1 MMNIYFIGK
10 KSLLH
15 NKIPGLNLIVKD
27 VMQSNILTCSPETK
41 INVAANRMRSRNIS
55 SIIIESN
62 LTLGIWTEADCRKID
77 FSNQEQF
84 NISICEL
91 MSSPVLTIKQ
101 DVTVNEL
108 TTKFRHHGVR
118 HFVVV
123 DDDNQLVGIVS
134 QTDVIKNQGI
144 EHYLQAKL
152 VANSYKKSQ
161 YLLQHDCHLDNVA
174 EQMKKNKCSSTLIY
188 NSELKQYGIVTERDL
203 LSLVASGEHTEKT
216 AWHHANYPL
225 KTINSN
231 HSLYS
236 AYQQL
241 ISNNIRHLAV
251 SDDNGVIIGTLSMDN
266 IMSNIELAYVE
277 ELHQIV
283 QQRDIAL
290 KESKKHLLVAEKI
303 IEASLDGI
311 MITDEWGKII
321 SVNPAFT
328 RVTGYQEDEVLGQ
341 RSHILS
347 SGKHSSDFYQT
358 LWSNILEKGVW
369 QGEIWNKRKNTEVYP
384 QWLTIIDISES
395 VDKNKVFAAIFSD
408 ISERKLAEKR
418 IENLAFYDE
427 LTQLPNRRL
436 FYDRVEMA
444 LATAYRKKNKIALC
458 FIDLDYFKEVND
470 NFGHRMGDKL
480 LKSFAK
486 RLTESSK
493 EGDTIARIGG
503 DEFTLL
509 LTDMRE
515 VDHICKACNR
525 IVERLSQPYNIEGH
539 TLNITTSIGIAVY
552 PEDGTNEEEL
562 MKNADIAMYRAKDI
576 GRNSFQLF
584 TPAMNAHSL
593 ERSLMQNHFRLA
605 LDNNEL
611 LLNYQTQ
618 IHGVTG
624 KVMGVEAL
632 LRWSNP
638 ILGQV
643 SPAQFIPMAEELG
656 LIAEI
661 DHWVLEHACKQR
673 KLWLDQRL
681 NCGRIAVNIS
691 ALHFH
696 QGNLVASVE
705 SALAQSQ
712 LPAELLEIEVTE
724 GCFIKQMDKATSI
737 LIQLKSIGVK
747 VALDDFGT
755 GFSSLSYLTSLPIDT
770 LKIDASFIAKLPH
783 NFRESQITSAII
795 TLAQNLELDI
805 VAEGVESEAQKI
817 FLIERGCEIMQGYL
831 YSKPVCAQ
839 VLPTV
844 IKET

>member
-1 MMNIYFIGK
+1 MMNIDFIGRDI
-10 KSLLH
+10 LLH
-15 NKIPGLNLIVKD
+15 TKTPALNLIVKD
-27 VMQSNILTCSPETK
+27 IMQSSILTCSPETK
-41 INVAANRMRSRNIS
+41 INVAANRMRARNIS
-55 SIIIESN
+55 SIIIKGN
-62 LTLGIWTEADCRKID
+62 LALGIWTEADCRKID
-77 FSNQEQF
+77 FSDQEQF
-84 NISICEL
+84 NVSISEL
-91 MSSPVLTIKQ
+91 MNSPVLTIKQ
-101 DVTVNEL
+101 DIAVNEL
-108 TTKFRHHGVR
+108 ATKFRHHGVR
-118 HFVVV
+118 HFIVV
-123 DDDNQLVGIVS
+123 DADNMPVGIVS

-152 VANSYKKSQ
+152 VASSFKKSQ
-161 YLLQHDCHLDNVA
+161 QLLQHDCRLDNVA
-174 EQMKKNKCSSTLIY
+174 EQMKKDECSSTLIF

-203 LSLVASGEHTEKT
+203 LSLLARGECTKKT

-225 KTINSN
+225 KTINAEN
-231 HSLYS
+231 SLYS

-251 SDDNGVIIGTLSMDN
+251 SDDNGAIIGTLSMDN
-266 IMSNIELAYVE
+266 IMSDIELAYVE

-311 MITDEWGKII
+311 MITNERGNIL

-341 RSHILS
+341 NSKILS
-347 SGKHSSDFYQT
+347 SGRHTSDFYQQ
-358 LWSNILEKGVW
+358 LWLCILEKGVW
-369 QGEIWNKRKNTEVYP
+369 QGEIWNKRKNNEIYP
-384 QWLTIIDISES
+384 QWLTIIEISEG
-395 VDKNKVFAAIFSD
+395 VDNNKVFAAIFSD

-436 FYDRVEMA
+436 FFDRVEMA
-444 LATAYRKKNKIALC
+444 LATAHRKNNKMALF

-470 NFGHRMGDKL
+470 NFGHRIGDL
-480 LKSFAK
+480 LLRSFAK

-525 IVERLSQPYNIEGH
+525 IVEKLRQPYHIEGH
-539 TLNITTSIGIAVY
+539 ALNITTSIGIAVY

-584 TPAMNAHSL
+584 TPAMNAHSQ
-593 ERSLMQNHFRLA
+593 ERSLMQSHLRLA
-605 LDNNEL
+605 LVHNEL
-611 LLNYQTQ
+611 ELNYQAQ
-618 IHGVTG
+618 INGITG

-638 ILGQV
+638 VLGQV

-656 LIAEI
+656 FITEI
-661 DHWVLEHACKQR
+661 DHWVLEQACKQR
-673 KLWLDQRL
+673 KLWLEQGLD
-681 NCGRIAVNIS
+681 CGRIAVNIS

-705 SALAQSQ
+705 SVLAQSQ
-712 LPAELLEIEVTE
+712 LPAELLEIEITE

-737 LIQLKSIGVK
+737 LKQIKNKGVK

-770 LKIDASFIAKLPH
+770 LKIDASFIARLPH

-805 VAEGVESEAQKI
+805 VAEGVETDAQKI
-817 FLIERGCEIMQGYL
+817 FLIERGCLIKQGYL
-831 YSKPVCAQ
+831 YNKPVCAQ

-844 IKET
+844 IQNT

>member
-1 MMNIYFIGK
+1 M
-10 KSLLH
+10 LH
-15 NKIPGLNLIVKD
+15 SKTPELNLIVKD
-27 VMQSNILTCSPETK
+27 IMQTSILTCTPETK
-41 INVAANRMRSRNIS
+41 INVAANRMRARNIS
-55 SIIIESN
+55 SIIIKSN
-62 LTLGIWTEADCRKID
+62 LTLGIWTESDCRKID
-77 FSNQEQF
+77 FSDQEQF
-84 NISICEL
+84 NVSISEL
-91 MSSPVLTIKQ
+91 MNSPVETIKQ
-101 DVTVNEL
+101 EVAVNEL
-108 TTKFRHHGVR
+108 ATKFRHHGVR

-123 DDDNQLVGIVS
+123 DNDNLPIGIVS

-144 EHYLQAKL
+144 EYYLQAKL
-152 VANSYKKSQ
+152 VASSYKKSQ
-161 YLLQHDCHLDNVA
+161 KLLGHNCRLDNVA
-174 EQMKKNKCSSTLIY
+174 EHMKLNECSSTLIF

-203 LSLVASGEHTEKT
+203 LSLLARGECTKKT

-225 KTINSN
+225 KTINAN

-251 SDDNGVIIGTLSMDN
+251 SDDHGAIIGTLSMDN
-266 IMSNIELAYVE
+266 IMFDIELAYVE

-283 QQRDIAL
+283 QQRDSAL
-290 KESKKHLLVAEKI
+290 RESKKHLLVAEKI

-311 MITDEWGKII
+311 MITNEQGSII

-328 RVTGYQEDEVLGQ
+328 RVTGYQEEEVLGQ
-341 RSHILS
+341 NSKILS
-347 SGKHSSDFYQT
+347 SGQHNSEFYQQ
-358 LWSNILEKGVW
+358 LWLCILEKGVW
-369 QGEIWNKRKNTEVYP
+369 QGEIWNKRKNSEIYP
-384 QWLTIIDISES
+384 QWLTIIEISEG
-395 VDKNKVFAAIFSD
+395 VDNNKIFAAIFSD

-436 FYDRVEMA
+436 FFDRVEMA
-444 LATAYRKKNKIALC
+444 LASAHRKQNQLALF

-470 NFGHRMGDKL
+470 NFGHRIGDKL
-480 LKSFAK
+480 LQSFAK
-486 RLTESSK
+486 RLTDSSK

-515 VDHICKACNR
+515 VDHICKACSR
-525 IVERLSQPYNIEGH
+525 IVEKLRQPYHIEGH
-539 TLNITTSIGIAVY
+539 ALNITTSIGIAVY
-552 PEDGTNEEEL
+552 PEDGTNKEEL
-562 MKNADIAMYRAKDI
+562 MKNADIAMYRAKSI

-584 TPAMNAHSL
+584 TPKMNAHSL
-593 ERSLMQNHFRLA
+593 ERSLIQSHLRLA

-611 LLNYQTQ
+611 ELNYQAQ
-618 IHGVTG
+618 IHGVTT

-656 LIAEI
+656 FIAEI
-661 DHWVLEHACKQR
+661 DHWVLDHACKQR
-673 KLWLDQRL
+673 KLWLDQDL
-681 NCGRIAVNIS
+681 DCGRIAVNIS

-696 QGNLVASVE
+696 QGNLVASVKSVLE
-705 SALAQSQ
+705 ESQ

-724 GCFIKQMDKATSI
+724 GCFIKQMDKATNM
-737 LIQLKSIGVK
+737 LKQIKNMGVK

-770 LKIDASFIAKLPH
+770 LKIDASFIARLPH

-805 VAEGVESEAQKI
+805 IAEGVENDAQKI
-817 FLIERGCEIMQGYL
+817 FLIDRGCEIMQGYL

-839 VLPTV
+839 ALPSV
-844 IKET
+844 IKAT